1 MTSEVAQSIHW
12 CRAATL
18 TERAAALFGSD
29 RAASKFGT
37 ISAPIVNVEQTQ
49 QRVAKWREQEPFAD
63 AELFAQR
70 LASDGLTAEQ
80 LQTLLGT
87 DPEMLR
93 ESLAKTPWFQQLLG
107 LESTL
112 SSGELGVSDDVRQ
125 QEATTL
131 GLANLFAPAI
141 RAGRERLTTGLMLL
155 QTERSYFPGD
165 VATLE
170 RLLFEQFLPVL
181 QSMVGATLVLELNVA
196 RLQGTLVGETPQ
208 QRYDDFVRS
217 LRAPD
222 VARAILDE
230 YPVLARQVLL
240 AIDQWVRFSLEFV
253 GQLCADWKLLCQ
265 TFPLRNDETLVELT
279 GGAGDRHA
287 DGRCV
292 LLLRFDRGTRLVY
305 KPKSLTAEVRF
316 QELLAWCNERGATP
330 ALCTL
335 QIVDRGDHSWVEYI
349 DQATCQS
356 LDEVQRFYERQGA
369 YLALLYIVAATDLH
383 FENLVAAG
391 EHPMFIDLEAL
402 FHQRPH
408 RQELDPAAQALT
420 ESVLAIRL
428 LPQTAYVEGIDQ
440 PVDFSGLGATA
451 GQTLPYL
458 AARLQA
464 AHTDDMRIALEHAE
478 LPPGHHLPTLH
489 GEPVD
494 LREHGGDL
502 LIGFKRMYELLAAH
516 RDELL
521 AADGPF
527 ARFANVEVRHIARI
541 TQIYSILRDM
551 SLHPDRLR
559 DALDRD
565 RWLDRL
571 WAQAKDFPTLA
582 RLIQAERADLYRNDI
597 PLFTTR
603 PGSSDLFSSTG
614 ERIENYF
621 EQSSFDLMHERIANL
636 GSDDLARQSWL
647 ITATLAIL
655 PTNKATVAAPVE
667 SSPAIGGTDVL
678 LAAATAIG
686 DRLAALAWQTDD
698 RAAWIGCVKHPRGWT
713 LGPLGLDVGSGLP
726 GVALFLAE
734 LGVVSG
740 DARFVTLARKT
751 IQTISQKLAALGAA
765 SGDDLQGLIAVL
777 SYLQRLVDETE
788 FNRAIRRALT
798 AVEALIP
805 AQQSDRETPT
815 GITRYSAPADGPPQG
830 ITAPGLNDGLAGLGR
845 SLVHAVIQASG
856 MAMLSN

>member
-1 MTSEVAQSIHW
+1 MASEVAQSIQW

-29 RAASKFGT
+29 HAASKFGMPPT
-37 ISAPIVNVEQTQ
+37 FKLNAEQAQ
-49 QRVAKWREQEPFAD
+49 QRDANWREQEPFAGD
-63 AELFAQR
+63 DLFAQR

-80 LQTLLGT
+80 FQTLLGI

-93 ESLAKTPWFQQLLG
+93 ATLAESTWFQQLLR
-107 LESTL
+107 LEREI
-112 SSGELGVSDDVRQ
+112 SSGEVGVSDDQRQ

-141 RAGRERLTTGLMLL
+141 RAGRQRLNAGLMLL
-155 QTERSYFPGD
+155 QSEHSYFPGD

-170 RLLFEQFLPVL
+170 RLLFDQFLPVL

-196 RLQGTLVGETPQ
+196 RLQGQLVGETPQ
-208 QRYDDFVRS
+208 ERYDDFVRS

-222 VARAILDE
+222 VARVILDE
-230 YPVLARQVLL
+230 YPLLARQVLL

-253 GQLCADWKLLCQ
+253 GQLCADWKLLCE
-265 TFPLRNDETLVELT
+265 TFALRNDDMLVELT

-292 LLLRFDRGTRLVY
+292 LLLRFDSGVRLVY
-305 KPKSLTAEVRF
+305 KPKTLAAEVRF
-316 QELLAWCNERGATP
+316 QELLVWCNERRATP
-330 ALCTL
+330 ALRSL
-335 QIVDRGDHSWVEYI
+335 QIVDRGNHGWVEYI

-356 LDEVQRFYERQGA
+356 RDEVRRFYERQGA
-369 YLALLYIVAATDLH
+369 YLALLYVVAATDLH

-408 RQELDPAAQALT
+408 RQEIDPAAQALT

-458 AARLQA
+458 AARLQSA
-464 AHTDDMRIALEHAE
+464 QTDDMRIALEHAE

-489 GEPVD
+489 GESVD
-494 LREHGGDL
+494 LRDHGGDL
-502 LIGFKRMYELLAAH
+502 LTGFKRMYELLTAH

-527 ARFANVEVRHIARI
+527 ARFADVEVRHIARI

-582 RLIQAERADLYRNDI
+582 RLIAAERADLYRNDI

-603 PGSSDLFSSTG
+603 PGSRDLFTSPG

-621 EQSSFDLMHERIANL
+621 ERSALDLMRERVANL
-636 GSDDLARQSWL
+636 GSDDLARQTWL
-647 ITATLAIL
+647 IQATLAIL
-655 PTNKATVAAPVE
+655 PTNKSPEATPRLQPEMPSASEP
-667 SSPAIGGTDVL
+667 
-678 LAAATAIG
+678 LAAALVIG
-686 DRLAALAWQTDD
+686 EQLVSLAWQSEDD
-698 RAAWIGCVKHPRGWT
+698 AGWLGCVKHPRGWA
-713 LGPLGLDVGSGLP
+713 LGALGLDLATGLP
-726 GVALFLAE
+726 GVVLFLAE
-734 LGVVSG
+734 LGALAGEV
-740 DARFVTLARKT
+740 RFVTLARKALNT
-751 IQTISQKLAALGAA
+751 IRRKLSATGEASPSELRELVAVLAYLPSVVGDARFVRTAQRTAYIARTLLAQFAGDGAETKASGGVDAA
-765 SGDDLQGLIAVL
+765 SVPP
-777 SYLQRLVDETE
+777 S
-788 FNRAIRRALT
+788 
-798 AVEALIP
+798 
-805 AQQSDRETPT
+805 
-815 GITRYSAPADGPPQG
+815 GICL
-830 ITAPGLNDGLAGLGR
+830 PGLRDGLAGRGR
-845 SLVHAVIQASG
+845 SMLHAAIQAQLMEES
-856 MAMLSN
+856 LPS

>member
-1 MTSEVAQSIHW
+1 MASEVAQSIHW

-29 RAASKFGT
+29 HAASKFAALPTLNANG
-37 ISAPIVNVEQTQ
+37 EQAQ
-49 QRVAKWREQEPFAD
+49 QRVAKWREQEPFAGAD
-63 AELFAQR
+63 LFAQR
-70 LASDGLTAEQ
+70 LASDGLTTEQ
-80 LQTLLGT
+80 FQTLLGI

-93 ESLAKTPWFQQLLG
+93 EELAKSAWFQQLLR
-107 LESTL
+107 LESEIAA
-112 SSGELGVSDDVRQ
+112 GEVGVSDNVRQ

-131 GLANLFAPAI
+131 GLVNLFAPAI
-141 RAGRERLTTGLMLL
+141 RAGREQVTRELILL
-155 QTERSYFPGD
+155 QNEHCHLRGE

-170 RLLFEQFLPVL
+170 RLLFDQFLPVL
-181 QSMVGATLVLELNVA
+181 HSMVGATLVLELNVA

-208 QRYDDFVRS
+208 ERYDDFVRS
-217 LRAPD
+217 LRSPV
-222 VARAILDE
+222 VARAIFDE

-253 GQLCADWKLLCQ
+253 GQLCADWEQLCE
-265 TFPLRNDETLVELT
+265 TFALRNDDMLVELT

-292 LLLRFDRGTRLVY
+292 LLLRFDSGARLVY
-305 KPKSLTAEVRF
+305 KPKSLAAEVRF
-316 QELLAWCNERGATP
+316 QELLAWCNERGASP
-330 ALCTL
+330 ALRTL

-356 LDEVQRFYERQGA
+356 RDEVRRFYERQGA
-369 YLALLYIVAATDLH
+369 YLALLYVVAATDLH
-383 FENLVAAG
+383 FENLVAVG

-408 RQELDPAAQALT
+408 RQEIDPAAQALT

-458 AARLQA
+458 AARLQS

-502 LIGFKRMYELLAAH
+502 LTGFKRMYELLTTH

-521 AADGPF
+521 APGGPF
-527 ARFANVEVRHIARI
+527 ARFAEVEVRHIARI

-582 RLIQAERADLYRNDI
+582 RLIAAERADLYRNDI

-603 PGSSDLFSSTG
+603 PNSRDLFTSSG
-614 ERIENYF
+614 QRIENYF
-621 EQSSFDLMHERIANL
+621 ERSSLDLMRERIANL
-636 GSDDLARQSWL
+636 GSDDLARQTWL
-647 ITATLAIL
+647 IQATLAIL
-655 PTNKATVAAPVE
+655 PTNKSQSAAPRPQPE
-667 SSPAIGGTDVL
+667 TQSASEP
-678 LAAATAIG
+678 LAAALAIG
-686 DRLAALAWQTDD
+686 ERLASLAWQTDD
-698 RAAWIGCVKHPRGWT
+698 QAGWLGCVKHPRGWT
-713 LGPLGLDVGSGLP
+713 LGALGLDLATGLP
-726 GVALFLAE
+726 GVVLFLAE
-734 LGVVSG
+734 LGVLG
-740 DARFVTLARKT
+740 GEARFLTLARKALKT
-751 IQTISQKLAALGAA
+751 IRRKLSATGAA
-765 SGDDLQGLIAVL
+765 TPSELRELVAVL
-777 SYLQRLVDETE
+777 TYLPSVVGDAKFVRAAHRTADIAKSLLAQRVCDSAETNASKE
-788 FNRAIRRALT
+788 GVAT
-798 AVEALIP
+798 
-805 AQQSDRETPT
+805 
-815 GITRYSAPADGPPQG
+815 SAPPPG
-830 ITAPGLNDGLAGLGR
+830 ICIPGLRDGLAGRGR
-845 SLVHAVIQASG
+845 SMLHAAIQAQLMEETLPS
-856 MAMLSN
+856 

>member
-222 VARAILDE
+222 VARAIFDE

-240 AIDQWVRFSLEFV
+240 AVDQWVRFSLEFV
-253 GQLCADWKLLCQ
+253 GQLCADWKLLCE
-265 TFPLRNDETLVELT
+265 TFQLHGDEALVELT

-330 ALCTL
+330 ALRTL
-335 QIVDRGDHSWVEYI
+335 QIVDCGDHSWVEYI

-356 LDEVQRFYERQGA
+356 LDEVRRFYERQGA
-369 YLALLYIVAATDLH
+369 NLALLYVVAATDLH
-383 FENLVAAG
+383 FENLVATG
-391 EHPMFIDLEAL
+391 EHPLFIDLEAL

-408 RQELDPAAQALT
+408 RQEIDPATQALT

-428 LPQTAYVEGIDQ
+428 LPQTAYVEGIDK

-464 AHTDDMRIALEHAE
+464 AHTDDMRVALEHAE

-502 LIGFKRMYELLAAH
+502 LTGFKRMYELLANH
-516 RDELL
+516 RNELL

-527 ARFANVEVRHIARI
+527 ARFADVEVRHIARI

-582 RLIQAERADLYRNDI
+582 RLIAAERADLYRNDI

-603 PGSSDLFSSTG
+603 PSSRDLFSSTG
-614 ERIENYF
+614 ERIETYF
-621 EQSSFDLMHERIANL
+621 EQSSFDLMRERIANL

-647 ITATLAIL
+647 IQATLAIL
-655 PTNKATVAAPVE
+655 PTSTSPAAAPRPQLE
-667 SSPAIGGTDVL
+667 TQSANEP
-678 LAAATAIG
+678 LAAALAIG
-686 DRLAALAWQTDD
+686 EQLASLAWQTDD
-698 RAAWIGCVKHPRGWT
+698 QAGWLGCVKHPRGWT
-713 LGPLGLDVGSGLP
+713 LGALGLDLATGLP
-726 GVALFLAE
+726 GVVLFLAE
-734 LGVVSG
+734 LGALG
-740 DARFVTLARKT
+740 GENRFLTLARKALNT
-751 IQTISQKLAALGAA
+751 IRRKLSANAVA
-765 SGDDLQGLIAVL
+765 SRSELRELIAVL
-777 SYLQRLVDETE
+777 AYLPSVIGDAKLVRAAQRTADIAQTLLAQTAGDGAETKASGGVD
-788 FNRAIRRALT
+788 AASVPPSGIRN
-798 AVEALIP
+798 
-805 AQQSDRETPT
+805 
-815 GITRYSAPADGPPQG
+815 
-830 ITAPGLNDGLAGLGR
+830 PGLRDGLAGRGR
-845 SLVHAVIQASG
+845 SMLHAAIQAQLMEES
-856 MAMLSN
+856 LPS

>member
-1 MTSEVAQSIHW
+1 
-12 CRAATL
+12 
-18 TERAAALFGSD
+18 
-29 RAASKFGT
+29 
-37 ISAPIVNVEQTQ
+37 
-49 QRVAKWREQEPFAD
+49 
-63 AELFAQR
+63 
-70 LASDGLTAEQ
+70 
-80 LQTLLGT
+80 
-87 DPEMLR
+87 
-93 ESLAKTPWFQQLLG
+93 
-107 LESTL
+107 
-112 SSGELGVSDDVRQ
+112 LGVSEELLQ
-125 QEATTL
+125 QEAATL

-141 RAGRERLTTGLMLL
+141 RAGRAQLTTGLMLL
-155 QTERSYFPGD
+155 QTQHSPLPGD

-196 RLQGTLVGETPQ
+196 RLQGTLIGETPQ

-217 LRAPD
+217 LRTPD

-240 AIDQWVRFSLEFV
+240 AIDQWVRFGLEFI
-253 GQLCADWKLLCQ
+253 GQLCADWNLLCE
-265 TFPLRNDETLVELT
+265 TLELRNDDMLMELT

-292 LLLRFDRGTRLVY
+292 LLLRFSSGTRLVY
-305 KPKSLTAEVRF
+305 KPKSLAAEVRF
-316 QELLAWCNERGATP
+316 QKLLQWCNERGATP
-330 ALCTL
+330 ALRTL

-349 DQATCQS
+349 DQATCKS
-356 LDEVQRFYERQGA
+356 RDEVRRFYERQGA
-369 YLALLYIVAATDLH
+369 YLALLYVVAATDLH

-408 RQELDPAAQALT
+408 RQEIDPAAQALT

-478 LPPGHHLPTLH
+478 LPPGHHLPTLY

-502 LIGFKRMYELLAAH
+502 LTGFKRMYELLTAH
-516 RDELL
+516 RNELL

-527 ARFANVEVRHIARI
+527 ARFAKVEVRHIARI

-551 SLHPDRLR
+551 SQHPDRLR

-571 WAQAKDFPTLA
+571 WAQARDFPTLA
-582 RLIQAERADLYRNDI
+582 RLIAAERADLYRNDI

-603 PGSSDLFSSTG
+603 PGSRDLFSSTG

-621 EQSSFDLMHERIANL
+621 EQSSFDLMRGRITNL
-636 GSDDLARQSWL
+636 GSDDLARQTWL
-647 ITATLAIL
+647 IQATLAIL
-655 PTNKATVAAPVE
+655 PTNNSPAAAPLPHLETQNASE
-667 SSPAIGGTDVL
+667 S
-678 LAAATAIG
+678 LAAALAIG
-686 DRLAALAWQTDD
+686 EQLASLAWQTDD
-698 RAAWIGCVKHPRGWT
+698 QAGWLGCVKHPRGWT
-713 LGPLGLDVGSGLP
+713 LGALGLDLATGLP
-726 GVALFLAE
+726 GVVLFLAE
-734 LGVVSG
+734 LGALG
-740 DARFVTLARKT
+740 GENRFLTLAGKALNT
-751 IQTISQKLAALGAA
+751 ICRKLAANAA
-765 SGDDLQGLIAVL
+765 TSRSELRELIAVL
-777 SYLQRLVDETE
+777 AYLPSVVGDAKFVRAAHRTADIARSLLAQTAGDGAEAKASGGVD
-788 FNRAIRRALT
+788 AAS
-798 AVEALIP
+798 VP
-805 AQQSDRETPT
+805 PS
-815 GITRYSAPADGPPQG
+815 GICN
-830 ITAPGLNDGLAGLGR
+830 PGLRDGLAGPGR
-845 SLVHAVIQASG
+845 SMLHAAIQTQLMEELLPS
-856 MAMLSN
+856 